1 MRFLEFLKTINEDI
15 PVGPLKNKE
24 LWLDYLKKNF
34 KTPDGLFVTFV
45 SVDKV
50 GLNPKSPYDTPI
62 GVYTYPLDYVL
73 NEEDVPFR
81 GETKSS
87 KIKVLKRKTNK
98 ILTNDLTDYEYELKI
113 KHIEN
118 LMKNSGKY
126 TPEVESETKDY
137 IKRWEQAA
145 RKNTNFGCL
154 WNVTRMLS
162 MDFYSRKNASNLKGP
177 TKNNPVAWTK
187 LLLELGYDLAID
199 YDTGTI
205 HPSEPTQAVFLNP
218 NSYKVVGEE
227 FVDTEERYKTTQKN
241 NDGNLIDSIIK
252 GGWTKE
258 KIDNVLKY
266 KKYKLLKIST
276 DDDIS
281 ALGASIRFQ
290 KEQPELFEK
299 VIPYF
304 QKDIKEHFVDY
315 FNVALSFLKAN
326 STENAPVDYFLNIND
341 NRMYTSGELPS
352 GKILRYLKRTT
363 SDISNK
369 KEMIKRLEKESDESL
384 SVLEDALK
392 DVKKVGKK

>member
-15 PVGPLKNKE
+15 PVGFLKNKE

-113 KHIEN
+113 KQIEN
-118 LMKNSGKY
+118 LMNNSGKY
-126 TPEVESETKDY
+126 IPEVESESKDY

-154 WNVTRMLS
+154 WNITRMLS
-162 MDFYSRKNASNLKGP
+162 MDFYSKKNASNLKGP

-241 NDGNLIDSIIK
+241 VNKATISAIEKGYTQDLIEDILKKKDIK
-252 GGWTKE
+252 F
-258 KIDNVLKY
+258 
-266 KKYKLLKIST
+266 LKIANAK
-276 DDDIS
+276 DFD
-281 ALGASIRFQ
+281 ALSYTIRMQNFYLFEKLVKYFQ
-290 KEQPELFEK
+290 KE
-299 VIPYF
+299 
-304 QKDIKEHFVDY
+304 IKENFIDYFFRALTFLGPKDTENEFVDY
-315 FNVALSFLKAN
+315 FIR
-326 STENAPVDYFLNIND
+326 LND
-341 NRMYTSGELPS
+341 KRMYTDGGIPV
-352 GKILRYLKRTT
+352 GKIIKYLKRST
-363 SDISNK
+363 SKFSNRE
-369 KEMIKRLEKESDESL
+369 EMIKKLEKDSEEAMSG
-384 SVLEDALK
+384 LEDALK
-392 DVKKVGKK
+392 DVKKVGEK

>member
-50 GLNPKSPYDTPI
+50 GLNPKTPYDTPI

-98 ILTNDLTDYEYELKI
+98 ILTNDLTDYEYEQKI
-113 KHIEN
+113 KQIEKI
-118 LMKNSGKY
+118 MKNSGKY
-126 TPEVESETKDY
+126 TPEVESEIKEY
-137 IKRWEQAA
+137 IKRWEEAA
-145 RKNTNFGCL
+145 RKKTNFGCL

-162 MDFYSRKNASNLKGP
+162 MDFYSKKDTKQTGP

-199 YDTGTI
+199 YGTGTI

-227 FVDTEERYKTTQKN
+227 FVDTEERYNKTQKN
-241 NDGNLIDSIIK
+241 SEDAKYILKNGWNKDRIDSM
-252 GGWTKE
+252 
-258 KIDNVLKY
+258 LKDKNY
-266 KKYKLLKIST
+266 RHLKIST
-276 DDDIS
+276 LNDID
-281 ALGASIRFQ
+281 ALSY
-290 KEQPELFEK
+290 
-299 VIPYF
+299 VIKHNSWEYF
-304 QKDIKEHFVDY
+304 QKIVPYFKKEIQEDFQEY
-315 FNVALSFLKAN
+315 FNVALSFLKPNQDQAKI
-326 STENAPVDYFLNIND
+326 VDYFISLNNPK
-341 NRMYTSGELPS
+341 MYSGEIPFSKLLKYIERTVTEFKNEDEIIKKLE
-352 GKILRYLKRTT
+352 KIL
-363 SDISNK
+363 DID
-369 KEMIKRLEKESDESL
+369 SDE
-384 SVLEDALK
+384 LEDALK

>member
-81 GETKSS
+81 GEPETKSS

-113 KHIEN
+113 KQIEN

-126 TPEVESETKDY
+126 IPEVESESKDY

-162 MDFYSRKNASNLKGP
+162 MDYYSKKNESNLPKM
-177 TKNNPVAWTK
+177 KNNPVAWTK

-241 NDGNLIDSIIK
+241 SEDAKYILKNGWNKDRIDSM
-252 GGWTKE
+252 
-258 KIDNVLKY
+258 LKDKNY
-266 KKYKLLKIST
+266 RHLKIST
-276 DDDIS
+276 LNDID
-281 ALGASIRFQ
+281 ALSY
-290 KEQPELFEK
+290 
-299 VIPYF
+299 VIKHNSWEYF
-304 QKDIKEHFVDY
+304 QKIVPYFKKEIQEDFQEY
-315 FNVALSFLKAN
+315 FNTALSFLKPNQDQAKI
-326 STENAPVDYFLNIND
+326 VDYFISLNHPK
-341 NRMYTSGELPS
+341 MYSGEIPFSKLLKYMERTVTEFKNEDEIIKKLE
-352 GKILRYLKRTT
+352 KIL
-363 SDISNK
+363 DIDS
-369 KEMIKRLEKESDESL
+369 
-384 SVLEDALK
+384 ALK

>member
-50 GLNPKSPYDTPI
+50 GLNPKTPYDTPI

-87 KIKVLKRKTNK
+87 KIKVLKNKTNK
-98 ILTNDLTDYEYELKI
+98 ILSNDISDGEYVNKI
-113 KHIEN
+113 KQIEKIVN
-118 LMKNSGKY
+118 ESDKY
-126 TPEVESETKDY
+126 HDDVKRGIKAY

-162 MDFYSRKNASNLKGP
+162 MDYYKNGSKQTSPN
-177 TKNNPVAWTK
+177 KNNPVAWTK

-227 FVDTEERYKTTQKN
+227 FVDTEERYNKTQKN
-241 NDGNLIDSIIK
+241 SEDAKYILKNGWNKDRIDSM
-252 GGWTKE
+252 
-258 KIDNVLKY
+258 LKDKNY
-266 KKYKLLKIST
+266 RHLKIST
-276 DDDIS
+276 LNDID
-281 ALGASIRFQ
+281 ALSY
-290 KEQPELFEK
+290 
-299 VIPYF
+299 VIKHNSWEYF
-304 QKDIKEHFVDY
+304 QKIVPYFKKEIQERFTEY
-315 FNVALSFLKAN
+315 FNTALSFLKPNQDQAKI
-326 STENAPVDYFLNIND
+326 VDYFISLNHPK
-341 NRMYTSGELPS
+341 MYSGEIPFRKLLKYMERTVTEFKNEDEIIKKLE
-352 GKILRYLKRTT
+352 KIL
-363 SDISNK
+363 DID
-369 KEMIKRLEKESDESL
+369 SDE
-384 SVLEDALK
+384 LEAALK
-392 DVKKVGKK
+392 DDKKVGTK